1 MVIKRP
7 VGTGLRNNRSSLSEC
22 QKSKFPTA
30 FRKHTDGDRE
40 VDITEGNVADLLNA
54 LAQKY
59 PDLKTHLFDPDG
71 SLLSFVNVFV
81 NDTNIRDLDGG
92 ATKLSDSDQVFLVPA
107 MAGG

>member
-1 MVIKRP
+1 M
-7 VGTGLRNNRSSLSEC
+7 SLV
-22 QKSKFPTA
+22 KIPTA

-40 VDITEGNVADLLNA
+40 VDIAQNNVADLLST

-59 PDLKTHLFDPDG
+59 PDLKTHLYDTDG

-92 ATKLSDSDQVFLVPA
+92 ATKLNEHDQVFLVPA